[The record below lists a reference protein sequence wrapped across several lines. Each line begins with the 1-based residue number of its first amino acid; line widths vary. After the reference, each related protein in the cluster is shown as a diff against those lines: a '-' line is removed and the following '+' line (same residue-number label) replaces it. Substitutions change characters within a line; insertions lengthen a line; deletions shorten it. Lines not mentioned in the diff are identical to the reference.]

1 MVESY
6 LEDGAQGLG
15 EHVYGKSITDPCL
28 GWEKTEQLIF
38 DIADKLQ
45 CEWAEDVLKITTMNN
60 YLRRVENET
69 EHKVL
74 LSLDDRMLQ
83 TPSFAIQA
91 TMSEVGHMGEVVKCF
106 RDCGGHLIVNYTFG

>member
-1 MVESY
+1 
-6 LEDGAQGLG
+6 
-15 EHVYGKSITDPCL
+15 
-28 GWEKTEQLIF
+28 
-38 DIADKLQ
+38 
-45 CEWAEDVLKITTMNN
+45 MNN

-91 TMSEVGHMGEVVKCF
+91 TMSEVGHMGEVVKNALEIAE
-106 RDCGGHLIVNYTFG
+106 DI